1 MSPANSSQIERAL
14 LGLFAKLDFRD
25 KNNSGKKKFIGI
37 LIAYLFSNT
46 LISFNFF
53 SVFDRQS
60 FMILAL
66 SSGVFLIVIL
76 LLNDFDNLILAGSSY
91 SCISTLPIESSSF
104 FKAKFISAVLFLL
117 PFVLVSTLPQSIFF
131 YFYNESVADFILFFI
146 ASFCFAMMT
155 AATLIYLYSIVI
167 LKFKDK
173 TLIVT
178 GVIQFLFFIFVFY
191 SSTAGTAKGGIRKPG
206 FEKISVMD
214 TPGINFLPQT
224 LLAKSVDN
232 PIFLFAIILFT
243 GLIFAAGY
251 KFVSANY
258 SKISDNSIEIGKK
271 RRRKKLTFKLP
282 ALSRLIDRIYLRN
295 DPERSS
301 FHLVSNQL
309 AGSGFLRMKYIPYII
324 MPVMFI
330 TFGFVFNMKGFLFFD
345 GSSSLSPAFPSFVQL
360 LSPSITII
368 LMMSSRMLVSNTKIM
383 DDITHD
389 TDWIYMMLP
398 VKDRNHFL
406 KGASKSI
413 YIVFLLPVMLLLFA
427 ALAIKG
433 GLTDAILNTL
443 YVGSGIYFFNSIAS
457 LIDKTM
463 PFTLES
469 GKFNSASKL
478 GEIFLSMGLG
488 VILILIQIFAF
499 QNIIFALSSIS
510 IFLFLSFLINR
521 N

>member
-1 MSPANSSQIERAL
+1 MSLSNTSHIEKAL

-37 LIAYLFSNT
+37 LIAYIFSNT
-46 LISFNFF
+46 IISFNFF

-60 FMILAL
+60 FMILSL
-66 SSGVFLIVIL
+66 SSGLFLIAIL

-91 SCISTLPIESSSF
+91 ASISVLPIESSSF
-104 FKAKFISAVLFLL
+104 FKAKFISAILFLL

-131 YFYNESVADFILFFI
+131 YYYNESIPDFILFFV

-155 AATLIYLYSIVI
+155 AAALIYLYSIVI

-173 TLIVT
+173 ATIVM
-178 GVIQFLFFIFVFY
+178 GVIQILFFIFVFF
-191 SSTAGTAKGGIRKPG
+191 SSTAGTAKGGIRKHG
-206 FEKISVMD
+206 YEKISVMD
-214 TPGINFLPQT
+214 TPGVSYLPQAW
-224 LLAKSVDN
+224 LAKSVDN
-232 PIFLFAIILFT
+232 PTFLFVTIVVT

-251 KFVSANY
+251 RFVSSNY
-258 SKISDNSIEIGKK
+258 SRISENAIEIGKK
-271 RRRKKLTFKLP
+271 RRRKKLTFKFP
-282 ALSRLIDRIYLRN
+282 AFSRLIDRIYLRN

-309 AGSGFLRMKYIPYII
+309 ANSGFLRMKYIPYMI
-324 MPVMFI
+324 MPLMFI
-330 TFGFVFNMKGFLFFD
+330 LVGFVFNMNGLLYLD
-345 GSSSLSPAFPSFVQL
+345 DSSSLSTSFPSFVKL
-360 LSPSITII
+360 LSPSIMII
-368 LMMSSRMLVSNTKIM
+368 LMMSSRMLISNTKIM
-383 DDITHD
+383 DDMTHD

-406 KGASKSI
+406 KGASKFI
-413 YIVFLLPVMLLLFA
+413 YIVFLLPVLILLFA
-427 ALAIKG
+427 VLVIRG
-433 GLTDAILNTL
+433 GFTDAIVNTL
-443 YVGSGIYFFNSIAS
+443 YAGSGIYFVNSIAS
-457 LIDKTM
+457 ILDKTM

-499 QNIIFALSSIS
+499 QNIIFALSSII
-510 IFLFLSFLINR
+510 IFILLSFLINR